1 MTAIHA
7 VTTRL
12 RRKKKVASGMRPFD
26 VGRDLRPVSRLI
38 ARAFSTELDSGGMA
52 ILREMRWMGHFSGL
66 IRTLNHATGEFDD
79 YFSGFIW
86 EEDNKVV
93 GNITVQRGDSSGKRW
108 QIANVAVSPDY
119 RGRGIARR
127 LLQQALTHIKQSGG
141 QWAVLQV
148 YESNQAARNLYDQSD
163 FEQVDG
169 YAELAMDRVQK
180 GAYPTS
186 TETITEK
193 LATFNTNHW
202 QELYDL
208 AHNQCGEQ
216 GQWWRALN
224 RNDFYISFEQELEEW
239 FWRMMGRERIY
250 RRCIQTLV
258 PKNNVFSSYQ
268 RERYNCRF
276 EAALV
281 LKAQRWR
288 GYHEMKLWARP
299 EHHGKYEDTLVQWAL
314 SMLQEYPR
322 WPIRVTLNTHY
333 QAAMTSLQQHGFE
346 NVRTLLTMRR
356 QV

>member
-7 VTTRL
+7 VRTRL
-12 RRKKKVASGMRPFD
+12 SQKKKVASGIRPFD
-26 VGRDLRPVSRLI
+26 VGRDLRPVARLI
-38 ARAFSTELDSGGMA
+38 AQAFSAELDTSGMA

-66 IRTLNHATGEFDD
+66 IRTLNYATGEFDD

-86 EEDNKVV
+86 EEDSKVV
-93 GNITVQRGDSSGKRW
+93 GNITVQRGDPSGKRW
-108 QIANVAVSPDY
+108 QIANVAVLPDY
-119 RGRGIARR
+119 RGRGIGRR
-127 LLQQALTHIKQSGG
+127 LLQRALEHIKQSDG

-148 YESNQAARNLYDQSD
+148 YESNQAARNLYYQTN

-169 YAELAMDRVQK
+169 FAEFSMDRIQK
-180 GAYPTS
+180 KNYPVS
-186 TETITEK
+186 IEK

-202 QELYDL
+202 QDLYDL
-208 AHNQCGEQ
+208 AHSQSGEQ
-216 GQWWRALN
+216 GQWWRTLR

-250 RRCIQTLV
+250 RRCIQTLI
-258 PKNNVFSSYQ
+258 PKNSTSSRYQ
-268 RERYNCRF
+268 RDRYNCRF

-288 GYHEMKLWARP
+288 GYHEMKFWARP
-299 EHHGKYEDTLVQWAL
+299 EHHGKYEDTLIQWSL

-322 WPIRVTLNTHY
+322 WPIRVTLSTQY
-333 QAAMTSLQQHGFE
+333 QAALTSLQRHGFE